1 MHFNL
6 IFGTTDS
13 RAKSMALTE
22 RVQDLLPYYCQHL
35 STFFIIYQYINLLF
49 KCPFE
54 SVRLTNCVLTLAHVS
69 ISSVSFSLLEGIKS
83 CILLMLTWSLF
94 LSMKFCMRLCSSSL
108 DTFIC
113 TRFLSMVF
121 SITGVFGGSC
131 DTLPGILGEF

>member
-13 RAKSMALTE
+13 RAKSMAQTE
-22 RVQDLLPYYCQHL
+22 SSRFTAMLL
-35 STFFIIYQYINLLF
+35 STFKYIFYYYQYINLLF

-121 SITGVFGGSC
+121 SITGVFGRSC